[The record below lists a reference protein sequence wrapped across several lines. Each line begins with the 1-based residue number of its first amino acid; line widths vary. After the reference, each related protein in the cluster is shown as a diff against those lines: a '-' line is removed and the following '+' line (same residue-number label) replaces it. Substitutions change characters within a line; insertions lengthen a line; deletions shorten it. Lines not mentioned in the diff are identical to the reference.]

1 MNIPPHGL
9 VSLAL
14 MLGCATATAQD
25 RLPRPPGAAGAT
37 AAPAGG
43 QSLPQPPTSRPPTA
57 QGDAAET
64 QDFGVAPTRELH
76 GGPMHGPTPSKIPG
90 GMLVTT
96 GALVKLLQGGQ
107 GKLLVFDVL
116 GGPEV
121 LPGARGAVPAHQAGH
136 FKDEV
141 QRGFGDYLQQTTQGD
156 KSAGMVFYCQ
166 SVQCW
171 MSYNAAL
178 RAIALGYT
186 NVLWYRGGI
195 EAWKAAGQPVQP
207 TPKGPPRAGTGAPR
221 S

>member
-1 MNIPPHGL
+1 MNLPPHGL

-14 MLGCATATAQD
+14 MLACATATAQD
-25 RLPRPPGAAGAT
+25 RLPKPPAAAGAT

-43 QSLPQPPTSRPPTA
+43 QGQPPTPRPPTA
-57 QGDAAET
+57 QGDAVET
-64 QDFGVAPTRELH
+64 QDFGVAPRSELH

-90 GMLVTT
+90 GLLVTT

-121 LPGARGAVPAHQAGH
+121 LPGARAAVPAHQSGH

-207 TPKGPPRAGTGAPR
+207 TPKGPPQAGAGAPR